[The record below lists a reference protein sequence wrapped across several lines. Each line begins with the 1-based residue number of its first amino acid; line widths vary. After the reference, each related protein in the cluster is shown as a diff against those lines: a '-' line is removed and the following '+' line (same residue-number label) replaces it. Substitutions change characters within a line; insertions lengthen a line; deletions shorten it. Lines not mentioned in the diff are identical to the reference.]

1 MTRSHTDAHGHRLTQ
16 IEGLKERG
24 MSMYGSDEE
33 LEDMKY
39 ELAAD
44 QAQGDKEKRNERGD
58 KKCQK

>member
-44 QAQGDKEKRNERGD
+44 QAQGDK
-58 KKCQK
+58 KK